1 MAVNEGCAFCEVV
14 QRTAATRVVYGE
26 DLTLAVTD
34 FRWFDRRCSLVIP
47 RQHAPDVRRLDAVAA
62 EERGAVF
69 VKGRPVAT
77 VPEADLVAA
86 LVGAVREYAET
97 N

>member
-1 MAVNEGCAFCEVV
+1 
-14 QRTAATRVVYGE
+14 
-26 DLTLAVTD
+26 
-34 FRWFDRRCSLVIP
+34 
-47 RQHAPDVRRLDAVAA
+47 VRGLDAVAG
-62 EERGAVF
+62 EGRGAVF

-86 LVGAVREYAET
+86 LVGAVREYAEA